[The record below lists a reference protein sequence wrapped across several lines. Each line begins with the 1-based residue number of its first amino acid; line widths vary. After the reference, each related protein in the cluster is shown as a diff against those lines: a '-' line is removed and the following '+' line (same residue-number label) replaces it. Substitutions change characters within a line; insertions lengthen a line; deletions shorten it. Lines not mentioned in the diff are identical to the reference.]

1 MPTILDR
8 IRKVLVSGE
17 TVPANTSREI
27 APPARPSSLYEQF
40 SAAQGRTAVIRECR
54 EMYHS
59 DPRAKAALTT
69 LARDVVKTGFGLTVT
84 DGPRAED
91 AQQIALD
98 TMRRL
103 KLEKQLAPWIRMS
116 ANEGDSFL
124 ELGISRELEIVEVTR
139 KPTLQMVRLSDE
151 FDRFPN
157 PLEAFAWG
165 DPMTIAIGRVPDDAI
180 VFPQFLIVHARWDR
194 DTNSRY
200 GSPEFESALGAWK
213 RVREGERDVAVR
225 RKTRAGVR
233 YQHSLIGASP
243 EEVEAYKEA
252 NRDALDAPFAA
263 VADYFNNFDGGIKVI
278 EGDARL
284 GEIGDIEHHL
294 QTWSAAS
301 SVPLEL
307 LAYGANLNRDVLGD
321 KREQYEETLAQI
333 REWAADE
340 LILPIIERQWLL
352 AGILPESHT
361 YSVNWPQK
369 ANMTPEQMKALA
381 EAMQMML
388 IAGWSWDAV
397 WTAVSQYLPP
407 LMTLETLRGEVPDV
421 PPTAAAAND
430 TADDDD
436 EADDAATMEATAEA
450 MRLAH
455 RDTTNAV
462 NALMTRLGEAFGV

>member
-1 MPTILDR
+1 MASMLDR

-17 TVPANTSREI
+17 SVPPNTSREI
-27 APPARPSSLYEQF
+27 SPPHRPSSLYEQF
-40 SAAQGRTAVIRECR
+40 AAAQGRTAVIRECR
-54 EMYHS
+54 EMYQT
-59 DPRAKAALTT
+59 DPRAKAALTA
-69 LARDVVKTGFGLTVT
+69 LARDVVNSGFGITVT
-84 DGPRAED
+84 EGPRAEE
-91 AQQIALD
+91 AQQIAID
-98 TMRRL
+98 TIRRL
-103 KLEKQLAPWIRMS
+103 RLERELARWIRMT
-116 ANEGDSFL
+116 AKEGDTYL
-124 ELGISRELEIVEVTR
+124 ELGISRDAEIVEITR

-151 FDRFPN
+151 FDRFPD
-157 PLEAFAWG
+157 PLQAFAWG
-165 DPMTIAIGRVPDDAI
+165 DTMTIAVGRVPDDAV
-180 VFPQFLIVHARWDR
+180 VFPQFLIVHARWDH

-233 YQHSLIGASP
+233 YQHSLIGASL

-252 NRDALDAPFAA
+252 NRDVLDAPFAA

-284 GEIGDIEHHL
+284 GEMGDIEHHL

-307 LAYGANLNRDVLGD
+307 LAYGASLNRDVLGD
-321 KREQYEETLAQI
+321 KREQYAETLAQI

-352 AGILPESHT
+352 AGILPESYT

-369 ANMTPEQMKALA
+369 DTMTPEQWKALA
-381 EAMQMML
+381 EATQAML
-388 IAGWSWDAV
+388 FSGWSWEAI
-397 WTAVSQYLPP
+397 WAAVSRYLPP
-407 LMTLETLRGEVPDV
+407 TMTLEALRGELPATPAPDAD
-421 PPTAAAAND
+421 P
-430 TADDDD
+430 ADDDA
-436 EADDAATMEATAEA
+436 ADIEATAEA

-455 RDTTNAV
+455 RDTTDAV
-462 NALMTRLGEAFGV
+462 NALVTRLGEAFGV